1 MKRANLLTKL
11 QKTGIVSVV
20 RANTSDKAVKIADAV
35 IAGGITGIEL
45 TYTVPNADQV
55 INELVERYQ
64 DTPEVIIGAG
74 TVLDATSAR
83 LAIISGANF
92 IVSPTFDTNVAK
104 MCNLYQ
110 IPYIPGVFT
119 PTEAQAALQA
129 GSEVVKLFPGSLAT
143 PKTISEFK
151 GPFPYINVMPS
162 GGVNADNIS
171 DWFAAGAFVVGAGNS
186 LVAPA
191 QQNNFA
197 GVTANA
203 RAFMSK
209 YHEIMSLA

>member
-74 TVLDATSAR
+74 TVLDAQ
-83 LAIISGANF
+83 
-92 IVSPTFDTNVAK
+92 V
-104 MCNLYQ
+104 
-110 IPYIPGVFT
+110 
-119 PTEAQAALQA
+119 
-129 GSEVVKLFPGSLAT
+129 
-143 PKTISEFK
+143 
-151 GPFPYINVMPS
+151 
-162 GGVNADNIS
+162 
-171 DWFAAGAFVVGAGNS
+171 
-186 LVAPA
+186 PA
-191 QQNNFA
+191 
-197 GVTANA
+197 
-203 RAFMSK
+203 
-209 YHEIMSLA
+209 

>member
-151 GPFPYINVMPS
+151 GPFPYI
-162 GGVNADNIS
+162 
-171 DWFAAGAFVVGAGNS
+171 
-186 LVAPA
+186 LVALMQIISVIGLP
-191 QQNNFA
+191 
-197 GVTANA
+197 
-203 RAFMSK
+203 
-209 YHEIMSLA
+209 LAPLSSVLETL